1 MREFRISLAGQTVA
15 IRSIYDE
22 VYHLCRD
29 YLSDV
34 PEAAFHVETA
44 PEDIAFERDKSLR
57 EAALEGKPAVL
68 YPEPYLETL
77 AVYRK
82 IAAGMLKYDTWLMH
96 GSSVAVGHE
105 AFLFTAPSG
114 TGKTTHT
121 RLWLEQVPGAFVI
134 NGDKP
139 LLRMRAG
146 ICEACGTPWSGKE
159 AMNRNVIVP
168 LRAICFLK
176 RGSENRIEEISFREA
191 APLLLQQSYRV
202 AESLMMQKTMQ
213 LVRELGA
220 CVRFYRLFCN
230 MEPEAALVSWNGMR
244 NKA

>member
-44 PEDIAFERDKSLR
+44 LEDIAFERDKSLR
-57 EAALEGKPAVL
+57 EAAMEGKPAVL
-68 YPEPYLETL
+68 YPESYLETL
-77 AVYRK
+77 SVYRK
-82 IAAGMLKYDTWLMH
+82 IAIGMLKYDTWLMH
-96 GSSVAVGHE
+96 GSAVAVDHE

-168 LRAICFLK
+168 LRAVCFLN
-176 RGSENRIEEISFREA
+176 RGTENRIEEIPFRDA
-191 APLLLQQSYRV
+191 APLLLQQSCRYSD
-202 AESLMMQKTMQ
+202 SLMMQKTMQ
-213 LVRELGA
+213 LVKQLGNN
-220 CVRFYRLFCN
+220 VRFYRLFCN
-230 MEPEAALVSWNGMR
+230 MEPEAALVSWNGMKS
-244 NKA
+244 NY

>member
-1 MREFRISLAGQTVA
+1 MREFQITLAGQAVG
-15 IRSIYDE
+15 IRSMYDE
-22 VYHLCRD
+22 VFQLCRD
-29 YLSDV
+29 YLSDQ
-34 PEAAFHVETA
+34 PEVSFRIETQ
-44 PEDIAFERDKSLR
+44 PEDIAFEQKKSLR
-57 EAALEGKPAVL
+57 DAALKGSPAIL
-68 YPEPYLETL
+68 YPESYLETL
-77 AVYRK
+77 AIYRK
-82 IAAGMLKYDTWLMH
+82 IAVGMLKYDTWLMH

-159 AMNRNVIVP
+159 NMNRNTMVP
-168 LRAICFLK
+168 LRAICLLN
-176 RGSENRIEEISFREA
+176 RGTENRIEEIPFREA
-191 APLLLQQSYRV
+191 APLLLQQSCRYSD
-202 AESLMMQKTMQ
+202 SLMMQKTMQ
-213 LVRELGA
+213 LVKQLGN

-230 MEPEAALVSWNGMR
+230 MEPEAAMVSWNGMG
-244 NKA
+244 NKP

>member
-1 MREFRISLAGQTVA
+1 MREFRISLAGQCVG
-15 IRSIYDE
+15 IHSIYDE

-29 YLSDV
+29 YLSGED
-34 PEAAFHVETA
+34 EESFRVETR
-44 PEDIAFERDKSLR
+44 PEDIAFEQEKSLR

-82 IAAGMLKYDTWLMH
+82 IALGMLKYDTWLMH
-96 GSSVAVGHE
+96 GSAVAVGNE

-121 RLWLEQVPGAFVI
+121 RLWLEQVPGAFVV

-139 LLRMRAG
+139 LLRMRNG

-159 AMNRNVIVP
+159 NMNRNAMVP
-168 LRAICFLK
+168 LQAICFLH
-176 RGSENRIEEISFREA
+176 RGVTNRIKEIPFREA
-191 APLLLQQSYRV
+191 APLLLQQSYR
-202 AESLMMQKTMQ
+202 AADPLMMQKTMQ
-213 LVRELGA
+213 LVKELGD
-220 CVRFYRLFCN
+220 CVRFYRLYCN
-230 MEPEAALVSWNGMR
+230 MEPEAALVSRNGMR
-244 NKA
+244 NKL

>member
-15 IRSIYDE
+15 IRNIYDE

-68 YPEPYLETL
+68 YPESYLETL
-77 AVYRK
+77 SVYRK
-82 IAAGMLKYDTWLMH
+82 IAAGMLKYDTWLIH
-96 GSSVAVGHE
+96 GSAVAVGHE

-121 RLWLEQVPGAFVI
+121 KLWLEQVPGAFVI

-168 LRAICFLK
+168 LRAICFLN
-176 RGSENRIEEISFREA
+176 RGSDNRIEEIPFRDA
-191 APLLLQQSYRV
+191 APLLLQQSCRYSD
-202 AESLMMQKTMQ
+202 SLMMQKTMQ
-213 LVRELGA
+213 LVKQLGV
-220 CVRFYRLFCN
+220 CVRFYRLSCN
-230 MEPEAALVSWNGMR
+230 MELEAALVSWNGMR
-244 NKA
+244 SKH

>member
-1 MREFRISLAGQTVA
+1 MREFRISLGGQVIG

-22 VYHLCRD
+22 VYSLCRD
-29 YLSDV
+29 YLSD
-34 PEAAFHVETA
+34 EAEVAFRVETR
-44 PEDIAFERDKSLR
+44 PEDIAFEQEKALR
-57 EAALEGKPAVL
+57 EAALEGKPAIL
-68 YPEPYLETL
+68 YSEPYLEIL

-82 IAAGMLKYDTWLMH
+82 IAVGMLKYDTWLMH
-96 GSSVAVGHE
+96 GSAVAVGHE

-159 AMNRNVIVP
+159 NMNLNAMVP
-168 LRAICFLK
+168 LRAICFLN
-176 RGSENRIEEISFREA
+176 RGVTNRFEEIPFREA
-191 APLLLQQSYRV
+191 APLLLQQSCRYSD
-202 AESLMMQKTMQ
+202 SLMMQKTMQ
-213 LVRELGA
+213 LVKQLGS

-230 MEPEAALVSWNGMR
+230 MESEAAMVSWNGMG
-244 NKA
+244 NKP

>member
-1 MREFRISLAGQTVA
+1 MREFRITLAGQVIG
-15 IRSIYDE
+15 IRCLYDE
-22 VYHLCRD
+22 VYFLCRD
-29 YLSDV
+29 YLSDET
-34 PEAAFHVETA
+34 EAAFRVETR
-44 PEDIAFERDKSLR
+44 PEDIAFELEKSLR
-57 EAALEGKPAVL
+57 KDALEGKPAVL

-82 IAAGMLKYDTWLMH
+82 IALGMLQYDTWLMH
-96 GSSVAVGHE
+96 GSAVAVGHE

-159 AMNRNVIVP
+159 NMNLNAMVP
-168 LRAICFLK
+168 LRAICFLN
-176 RGSENRIEEISFREA
+176 RGVTNRFEEIPFREA
-191 APLLLQQSYRV
+191 APLLLQQSCRYSD
-202 AESLMMQKTMQ
+202 SLMMQKTMQ
-213 LVRELGA
+213 LVKQLGN

-230 MEPEAALVSWNGMR
+230 MEPEAALVSWNGMKSKR
-244 NKA
+244 